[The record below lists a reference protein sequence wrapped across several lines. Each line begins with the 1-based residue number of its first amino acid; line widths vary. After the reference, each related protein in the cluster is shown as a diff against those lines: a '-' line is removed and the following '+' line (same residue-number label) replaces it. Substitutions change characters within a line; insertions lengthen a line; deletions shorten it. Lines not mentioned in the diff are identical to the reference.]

1 MLITIEGGIDGS
13 GKSTLLA
20 RLHELLADLDP
31 PLHPGA
37 RRHLGRESV
46 RRAIAERMDPITE
59 ALLFCAD
66 HAAHIDT
73 LIRPALDEG
82 RLVVSDRYA
91 DSRFAYQPV
100 VLDGVLPDPLSW
112 LFRIHEGGWSIRP
125 DRTFL
130 LVLPIEDAVS
140 RLALRKRESISRT
153 PQSYRGCRRTTWAL
167 RRPTLQGSSSSMR
180 SFQKKKSPGSS
191 PTRSGWCPIVTTT
204 SPPSVRTSTSS
215 PATR

>member
-1 MLITIEGGIDGS
+1 VLITIEGIDGS

-31 PLHPGA
+31 LFTREPGA
-37 RRHLGRESV
+37 TWVGESV

-73 LIRPALDEG
+73 VIRPALDEG

-112 LFRIHEGGWSIRP
+112 LRRIHEGWSIRP

-130 LVLPIEDAVS
+130 LVLPVENAVS
-140 RLALRKRESISRT
+140 RLGPEKKREYFESAAILSRVQENYLGLAAAD
-153 PQSYRGCRRTTWAL
+153 PSRFVIVDAL
-167 RRPTLQGSSSSMR
+167 LPKEEVARFIADEIRAGALSSRRRPR
-180 SFQKKKSPGSS
+180 
-191 PTRSGWCPIVTTT
+191 
-204 SPPSVRTSTSS
+204 
-215 PATR
+215 A

>member
-1 MLITIEGGIDGS
+1 MLITIEGIDGS

-20 RLHELLADLDP
+20 HLRELLADLDP
-31 PLHPGA
+31 LYTREPGA
-37 RRHLGRESV
+37 TWVGESV

-82 RLVVSDRYA
+82 RLIISDRYA

-100 VLDGVLPDPLSW
+100 VLDGVIPDPLSW
-112 LFRIHEGGWSIRP
+112 LRRIHEGWTIRP

-130 LVLPIEDAVS
+130 LVLPVEDAVS
-140 RLALRKRESISRT
+140 RLGPEKKREHFENVAILSRVQENYLDLAAAD
-153 PQSYRGCRRTTWAL
+153 PSRFVVVDAL
-167 RRPTLQGSSSSMR
+167 LPEEEVARFIADEIRAGALSSRRRPR
-180 SFQKKKSPGSS
+180 
-191 PTRSGWCPIVTTT
+191 
-204 SPPSVRTSTSS
+204 
-215 PATR
+215 A

>member
-1 MLITIEGGIDGS
+1 MLITIEGIDGS

-20 RLHELLADLDP
+20 RLQELIADLDP
-31 PLHPGA
+31 LFTREPGA
-37 RRHLGRESV
+37 TWVGESV

-73 LIRPALDEG
+73 VIRPALDEG

-100 VLDGVLPDPLSW
+100 VLDGVLPDPLEW
-112 LFRIHEGGWSIRP
+112 LRRIHEGWSIRP

-130 LVLPIEDAVS
+130 LVLPVEDAVS
-140 RLALRKRESISRT
+140 RLDPEKKREYFENAGILAQVQENYLDLAATDPARFVVVDALLEKEEVAEFIAGEIRT
-153 PQSYRGCRRTTWAL
+153 
-167 RRPTLQGSSSSMR
+167 
-180 SFQKKKSPGSS
+180 
-191 PTRSGWCPIVTTT
+191 
-204 SPPSVRTSTSS
+204 SVRSS
-215 PATR
+215 RLRPRA

>member
-1 MLITIEGGIDGS
+1 VDPERIPVLITIEGIDGS

-20 RLHELLADLDP
+20 RLRELLADLDP
-31 PLHPGA
+31 LFTREPGA
-37 RRHLGRESV
+37 TWVGDSV
-46 RRAIAERMDPITE
+46 RRAVAERMDPITE

-82 RLVVSDRYA
+82 RLIISDRYA

-100 VLDGVLPDPLSW
+100 VLDGVIPDPLSW
-112 LFRIHEGGWSIRP
+112 LLRIHEGWTIRP

-140 RLALRKRESISRT
+140 RLGPEKKREYFESAAILSRVQENYLGLAAAD
-153 PQSYRGCRRTTWAL
+153 PSRFVIVDAL
-167 RRPTLQGSSSSMR
+167 LPKEEVARFIADEIRAGALSSRRRPR
-180 SFQKKKSPGSS
+180 
-191 PTRSGWCPIVTTT
+191 
-204 SPPSVRTSTSS
+204 
-215 PATR
+215 A